1 MKKLFTAALMF
12 AAITIQAQTI
22 ELPAPDME
30 RPTHSVMQ
38 AFKHRKSVREYNS
51 RMLSAQDLSDLL
63 WAAGGVNRPNGNL
76 TAPTAMNRQE
86 IRIYVFT
93 AEGVCLYHPKS
104 HTLEKVT
111 DGDHRKLIAGPQAFA
126 QEAPVALLLV
136 ADMDKFG
143 STNDH
148 ARWMVGADV
157 GIVTQNINLFC
168 SAAGLVT
175 VTRGMMDQRGL
186 QQLLGLSE
194 SQIPVI
200 NNPVGYPK
208 DAE

>member
-1 MKKLFTAALMF
+1 MKKLFIVAAWLSV
-12 AAITIQAQTI
+12 ALIGQAQTI

-38 AFKHRKSVREYNS
+38 AFKYRKSVREYS
-51 RMLSAQDLSDLL
+51 PRMLTPQDLSDLL

-93 AEGVCLYHPKS
+93 AEGVCLYIPKS
-104 HTLEKVT
+104 HTLEAVT
-111 DGDHRKLIAGPQAFA
+111 AGDHRNLIAGPQAFA
-126 QEAPVALLLV
+126 KDAPVALLLV

-168 SAAGLVT
+168 AAAGLAT
-175 VTRGMMDQRGL
+175 VPRGIMDQRGL
-186 QQLLGLSE
+186 QQLLGLTDN
-194 SQIPVI
+194 QIPVL

-208 DAE
+208 E